1 MRTGM
6 ASGDEFG
13 SPHIRVR
20 LPVARL
26 ATSVSGCCLYMWPAA
41 PSVTRRVRGS
51 SVGAGRFIG
60 FYPSSLWQV
69 APTVQATPSMQGEHG
84 TCARTNCHDRRKSE
98 GSFFV
103 APASVCVAVA
113 GRVRAARTSCP
124 SGLWNRGCMQ
134 FG

>member
-51 SVGAGRFIG
+51 SVGASRFYRLLAELLMADHYCTGRI
-60 FYPSSLWQV
+60 PD
-69 APTVQATPSMQGEHG
+69 T
-84 TCARTNCHDRRKSE
+84 
-98 GSFFV
+98 
-103 APASVCVAVA
+103 
-113 GRVRAARTSCP
+113 GRAWYVRAHQLPR
-124 SGLWNRGCMQ
+124 Q
-134 FG
+134 KEK